1 MICTCIYNVF
11 RNIYTVSF
19 HSSSI
24 GKEGFLSDGS
34 PPPPTHVLTLYYTP
48 FEAFTPHLLAFA
60 FPFPSLVYTTA
71 EVVVP
76 PLPVSHNH
84 LSLVCQTESTCLLN
98 SQMMQRDDLP
108 LRREDL
114 QILMLPYMESWWFLG
129 ELAIYSRVCANQ

>member
-1 MICTCIYNVF
+1 MYMYMNVF

-24 GKEGFLSDGS
+24 GKEGFLPDGT
-34 PPPPTHVLTLYYTP
+34 PPTHVLTLYFTHV
-48 FEAFTPHLLAFA
+48 EAFTLHLLAFA
-60 FPFPSLVYTTA
+60 FPFPSLVCTTA

-84 LSLVCQTESTCLLN
+84 LSLVCQTESRCLRN
-98 SQMMQRDDLP
+98 SPTMQRDDLP

-114 QILMLPYMESWWFLG
+114 QILMPPYMESWWFLG
-129 ELAIYSRVCANQ
+129 ELAIHMCANQ